1 MYLSVIIPAYNEEKR
16 IGDSLQKIHDF
27 MESRDHEYEVI
38 VINDG
43 SDDGTSREAEKSALY
58 AKNKLKILENKE
70 NRGKGFSVK
79 RGVLSSLGGCVLLTD
94 ADLSTPIN
102 EVDKL
107 FDCLGRGN
115 DIAIGSRA
123 RPSSRVSVAQP
134 WYRQMMGRVFNLI
147 IRTSLMGDFKDTQC
161 GFKLFKGDVVRDIAP
176 EMKID
181 GFSFDVELLY
191 LARKRGYKIEE
202 VGVSWDNSPHSTVRI
217 FSSSVKMFL
226 DLLKIKRLHG

>member
-1 MYLSVIIPAYNEEKR
+1 
-16 IGDSLQKIHDF
+16 
-27 MESRDHEYEVI
+27 
-38 VINDG
+38 
-43 SDDGTSREAEKSALY
+43 
-58 AKNKLKILENKE
+58 
-70 NRGKGFSVK
+70 
-79 RGVLSSLGGCVLLTD
+79 
-94 ADLSTPIN
+94 
-102 EVDKL
+102 
-107 FDCLGRGN
+107 
-115 DIAIGSRA
+115 
-123 RPSSRVSVAQP
+123 
-134 WYRQMMGRVFNLI
+134 
-147 IRTSLMGDFKDTQC
+147 MGDFKDTQC